1 MRIDLYLVEKGF
13 APSRSK
19 AKEYIDSG
27 RVFLNGV
34 PVKKAGTEVT
44 GEEQISVSDPDK
56 FVSRAGRKL
65 EAALEIFGIDVT
77 GLCALDLGAST
88 GGFTDCLLQRGAKK
102 VIALD
107 VGKNQLDKKL
117 REDNRVFVMENTNA
131 RDILPSDLPFVPDIV
146 TTDLSF
152 ISQTLVYPAVSRVL
166 EKGYFIS
173 LVKPQFEAGRENIG
187 KGGIVKDKDG
197 KIKKAVLEKIS
208 LCAAQNGLTLLKT
221 APSPITGGDGNTE
234 YLALFERSV

>member
-1 MRIDLYLVEKGF
+1 M

-27 RVFLNGV
+27 KVFLNGA
-34 PVKKAGTEVT
+34 PVKKAGLEVT
-44 GEEQISVSDPDK
+44 GTEDIRVMDADK

-77 GLCALDLGAST
+77 DLSALDLGAST
-88 GGFTDCLLQRGAKK
+88 GGFTDCLLQRGAKR

-107 VGKNQLDKKL
+107 VGRDQLDTRL
-117 REDNRVFVMENTNA
+117 REDERVFVMENTNA
-131 RDILPSDLPFVPDIV
+131 RDIFPEDLPFLPDII

-152 ISQTLVYPAVSRVL
+152 ISQTLVYPAVARVL

-197 KIKKAVLEKIS
+197 KIKKAVLEKIEK
-208 LCAAQNGLTLLKT
+208 AASENGLLLLKT
-221 APSPITGGDGNTE
+221 APSPIAGGDGNTE

>member
-1 MRIDLYLVEKGF
+1 MRIDVFLAEKGL

-27 RVFLNGV
+27 KVFLNGA
-34 PVKKAGTEVT
+34 PVKKAGLEVT
-44 GEEQISVSDPDK
+44 GTEDIRVMDADK

-65 EAALEIFGIDVT
+65 EAALDIFGIDVT
-77 GLCALDLGAST
+77 DLSALDLGAST
-88 GGFTDCLLQRGAKK
+88 GGFTDCLLQRGAKR

-107 VGKNQLDKKL
+107 VGRDQLDKSL
-117 REDNRVFVMENTNA
+117 REDERVFVMENTNA
-131 RDILPSDLPFVPDIV
+131 RDIFPEDLPFLPDII

-152 ISQTLVYPAVSRVL
+152 ISQTLVYPAVARVL

-197 KIKKAVLEKIS
+197 KIKKAVLEKIEK
-208 LCAAQNGLTLLKT
+208 AASENGLLLLKT
-221 APSPITGGDGNTE
+221 APSPIAGGDGNTE

>member
-1 MRIDLYLVEKGF
+1 MRIDLYLVEKGL

-34 PVKKAGTEVT
+34 PVKKAGAEVT
-44 GEEQISVSDPDK
+44 GCEEIKVSDPDR

-77 GLCALDLGAST
+77 GLTALDLGAST
-88 GGFTDCLLQRGAKK
+88 GGFTDCLLQRGAKQ

-107 VGKNQLDKKL
+107 VGRDQLDERL
-117 REDNRVFVMENTNA
+117 RKDTRVFVMENTNA
-131 RDILPSDLPFVPDIV
+131 RDIYPEDLPFLPDIV

-152 ISQTLVYPAVSRVL
+152 ISQTLVYPAVARVL
-166 EKGYFIS
+166 KKGYFIS

-197 KIKKAVLEKIS
+197 KIKKAVFEKIKKEA
-208 LCAAQNGLTLLKT
+208 LNNGFTLLKT
-221 APSPITGGDGNTE
+221 APSPIVGGDGNTE

>member
-1 MRIDLYLVEKGF
+1 MRIDVFLAEKGL

-27 RVFLNGV
+27 KVFLNGAS
-34 PVKKAGTEVT
+34 VKKAGLEVT
-44 GEEQISVSDPDK
+44 GTEDIRVMDADK

-77 GLCALDLGAST
+77 DLSALDLGAST
-88 GGFTDCLLQRGAKK
+88 GGFTDCLLQRGAKR

-107 VGKNQLDKKL
+107 VGRDQLDTRL
-117 REDNRVFVMENTNA
+117 REDGRVFVMENTNA
-131 RDILPSDLPFVPDIV
+131 RDIFPEDLPFLPDII

-152 ISQTLVYPAVSRVL
+152 ISQTLVYPAVARVL

-197 KIKKAVLEKIS
+197 KIKKAVLEKIEK
-208 LCAAQNGLTLLKT
+208 AASENGLLLLKT
-221 APSPITGGDGNTE
+221 APSPIAGGDGNTE

>member
-1 MRIDLYLVEKGF
+1 MRIDVFLAEKGL

-27 RVFLNGV
+27 KVFLNGA
-34 PVKKAGTEVT
+34 PVKKAGLEVT
-44 GEEQISVSDPDK
+44 GTEDIRVMDADK

-77 GLCALDLGAST
+77 DLSALDLGAST
-88 GGFTDCLLQRGAKK
+88 GGFTDCLLQRGAKR

-107 VGKNQLDKKL
+107 VGRDQLDTRL
-117 REDNRVFVMENTNA
+117 RENGRVFVMENTNA
-131 RDILPSDLPFVPDIV
+131 RDIFPEDLPFLPDII

-152 ISQTLVYPAVSRVL
+152 ISQTLVYPAVARVL

-197 KIKKAVLEKIS
+197 KIKKAVLEKIEK
-208 LCAAQNGLTLLKT
+208 AASENGLLLLKT
-221 APSPITGGDGNTE
+221 APSPIAGGDGNTE

>member
-1 MRIDLYLVEKGF
+1 MRIDVFLAEKGF

-27 RVFLNGV
+27 RVFVNGA
-34 PVKKAGTEVT
+34 PVKKAGCEVDGTEDIRIENT
-44 GEEQISVSDPDK
+44 DK

-65 EAALEIFGIDVT
+65 EAALDIFGIDVT
-77 GLCALDLGAST
+77 DLSALDLGAST
-88 GGFTDCLLQRGAKK
+88 GGFTDCLLQRGAKR

-107 VGKNQLDKKL
+107 VGRDQLDKSL
-117 REDNRVFVMENTNA
+117 REDERVFVMENTNA
-131 RDILPSDLPFVPDIV
+131 RDIFPEDLPFLPDII

-152 ISQTLVYPAVSRVL
+152 ISQTLVYPAVARVL

-197 KIKKAVLEKIS
+197 KIKKAVLKKIERS
-208 LCAAQNGLTLLKT
+208 ALENGFRLINT
-221 APSPITGGDGNTE
+221 APSPIEGGDGNTE
-234 YLALFERSV
+234 YLALFERNV

>member
-1 MRIDLYLVEKGF
+1 M

-27 RVFLNGV
+27 KVFLNGT
-34 PVKKAGTEVT
+34 PVKKAGLEVT
-44 GEEQISVSDPDK
+44 GTEDIRVMDADK

-65 EAALEIFGIDVT
+65 EAALEIFGIDVK
-77 GLCALDLGAST
+77 GLSALDLGAST
-88 GGFTDCLLQRGAKK
+88 GGFTDCLLQRGAKR

-107 VGKNQLDKKL
+107 VGRDQLDTRL
-117 REDNRVFVMENTNA
+117 REDDRVFVMENTNA
-131 RDILPSDLPFVPDIV
+131 RDIFPEDLPFLPDII

-152 ISQTLVYPAVSRVL
+152 ISQTLVYPAVARVL

-197 KIKKAVLEKIS
+197 KIKKAVLEKIEK
-208 LCAAQNGLTLLKT
+208 AASENGLLLLKT
-221 APSPITGGDGNTE
+221 APSPIAGGDGNTE

>member
-1 MRIDLYLVEKGF
+1 MRIDLYLAEKGL

-27 RVFLNGV
+27 KVFLNGA
-34 PVKKAGTEVT
+34 PVKKAGLEVT
-44 GEEQISVSDPDK
+44 GTEDIRVMDADK

-77 GLCALDLGAST
+77 DLSALDLGAST
-88 GGFTDCLLQRGAKK
+88 GGFTDCLLQRGAKR

-107 VGKNQLDKKL
+107 VGRDQLDTRL
-117 REDNRVFVMENTNA
+117 REDDRVFVMENTNA
-131 RDILPSDLPFVPDIV
+131 RDIFPEDLPFLPDII

-152 ISQTLVYPAVSRVL
+152 ISQTLVYPAVARVL

-197 KIKKAVLEKIS
+197 KIKKAVLEKIEK
-208 LCAAQNGLTLLKT
+208 AASENGLLLLKT
-221 APSPITGGDGNTE
+221 APSPIAGGDGNTE

>member
-1 MRIDLYLVEKGF
+1 MRIDVFLAEKGL

-27 RVFLNGV
+27 KVFLNGA
-34 PVKKAGTEVT
+34 PVKKAGCEVT
-44 GEEQISVSDPDK
+44 GTEDIRVMDADK

-77 GLCALDLGAST
+77 GLSALDLGAST
-88 GGFTDCLLQRGAKK
+88 GGFTDCLLQRGAKR

-107 VGKNQLDKKL
+107 VGRDQLDTRL
-117 REDNRVFVMENTNA
+117 REDGRVFVMENTNA
-131 RDILPSDLPFVPDIV
+131 RDIFPEDLPFLPDII

-152 ISQTLVYPAVSRVL
+152 ISQTLVYPAVARVL

-197 KIKKAVLEKIS
+197 KIKKAVLEKIEK
-208 LCAAQNGLTLLKT
+208 AASENGLLLLKT
-221 APSPITGGDGNTE
+221 ALSPIAGGDGNTE

>member
-1 MRIDLYLVEKGF
+1 MRIDVFLAEKGF

-27 RVFLNGV
+27 RVFVNGA
-34 PVKKAGTEVT
+34 PVKKAGCEVDGTEDIRIENT
-44 GEEQISVSDPDK
+44 DK

-77 GLCALDLGAST
+77 DLSALDLGAST
-88 GGFTDCLLQRGAKK
+88 GGFTDCLLQRGAKR

-107 VGKNQLDKKL
+107 VGRDQLDTRL
-117 REDNRVFVMENTNA
+117 REDERVFVMENTNA
-131 RDILPSDLPFVPDIV
+131 RDIFPEDLPFLPDII

-152 ISQTLVYPAVSRVL
+152 ISQTLVYPAVARVL

-197 KIKKAVLEKIS
+197 KIKKAVLEKIEK
-208 LCAAQNGLTLLKT
+208 AASENGLLLLKT
-221 APSPITGGDGNTE
+221 APSPIAGGDGNTE

>member
-1 MRIDLYLVEKGF
+1 MRIDVFLAEKGF

-27 RVFLNGV
+27 RVFVNGV
-34 PVKKAGTEVT
+34 PVKKAGCEVDGTEDIRIENT
-44 GEEQISVSDPDK
+44 DK

-65 EAALEIFGIDVT
+65 EAALDIFGIDVG
-77 GLCALDLGAST
+77 GLSALDLGAST
-88 GGFTDCLLQRGAKK
+88 GGFTDCLLQRGAFR

-107 VGKNQLDKKL
+107 VGRDQLDKRL
-117 REDNRVFVMENTNA
+117 REDGRVYVMESTNA
-131 RDILPSDLPFVPDIV
+131 RDINPEDLPFLPDIV

-152 ISQTLVYPAVSRVL
+152 ISQTLVYPAVARVL
-166 EKGYFIS
+166 KKGYFIS

-197 KIKKAVLEKIS
+197 KIKKAVFEKIERS
-208 LCAAQNGLTLLKT
+208 ALENGFRLIKT
-221 APSPITGGDGNTE
+221 APSPIEGGDGNTE

>member
-1 MRIDLYLVEKGF
+1 MRIDLLLVEKGF

-27 RVFLNGV
+27 RVFVNGT
-34 PVKKAGTEVT
+34 PVKKAGAEVK
-44 GEEQISVSDPDK
+44 GDEEVFVSDPDK

-65 EAALEIFGIDVT
+65 EEALTVFGIDVS
-77 GLCALDLGAST
+77 GMSALDLGAST
-88 GGFTDCLLQRGAKK
+88 GGFTDCLLQRGAAR

-107 VGKNQLDKKL
+107 VGRDQLDPKL
-117 REDNRVFVMENTNA
+117 RGDDRVTVMEGVNA
-131 RDILPSDLPFVPDIV
+131 RDIFPDDLPYTPDIV

-152 ISQTLVYPAVSRVL
+152 ISQTLIYPAVSRVM

-173 LVKPQFEAGRENIG
+173 LIKPQFEAGRENIG

-197 KIKKAVLEKIS
+197 RIFASILDKIKK
-208 LCAAQNGLTLLKT
+208 CASENGLYLVKT
-221 APSPITGGDGNTE
+221 APSPILGGDGNTE
-234 YLALFERSV
+234 YLALFERR

>member
-1 MRIDLYLVEKGF
+1 MRIDVFLAEKGF

-27 RVFLNGV
+27 RVFVNGA
-34 PVKKAGTEVT
+34 PVKKAGCEVDGTEDIRIENT
-44 GEEQISVSDPDK
+44 DK

-65 EAALEIFGIDVT
+65 EAALDIFGIDVT
-77 GLCALDLGAST
+77 DLSALDLGAST
-88 GGFTDCLLQRGAKK
+88 GGFTDCLLQRGAKR

-107 VGKNQLDKKL
+107 VGRDQLDKSL
-117 REDNRVFVMENTNA
+117 REDKRVFVMENTNA
-131 RDILPSDLPFVPDIV
+131 RDIFPEDLPFLPDII

-152 ISQTLVYPAVSRVL
+152 ISQTLVYPAVARVL

-197 KIKKAVLEKIS
+197 KIKKAVLKKIERS
-208 LCAAQNGLTLLKT
+208 ALENGFRLINT
-221 APSPITGGDGNTE
+221 APSPIEGGDGNTE
-234 YLALFERSV
+234 YLALFERNV

>member
-1 MRIDLYLVEKGF
+1 MRIDLYLAEKGL

-27 RVFLNGV
+27 KVFLNGA
-34 PVKKAGTEVT
+34 PVKKAGLEVT
-44 GEEQISVSDPDK
+44 GTEDIRVMDADK

-65 EAALEIFGIDVT
+65 EAALEIFGIDVK
-77 GLCALDLGAST
+77 GLSALDLGAST
-88 GGFTDCLLQRGAKK
+88 GGFTDCLLQRGAKR

-107 VGKNQLDKKL
+107 VGRDQLDTRL
-117 REDNRVFVMENTNA
+117 REDKRVFVMENTNA
-131 RDILPSDLPFVPDIV
+131 RDIFPEDLPFLPDII

-152 ISQTLVYPAVSRVL
+152 ISQTLVYPAVARVL

-197 KIKKAVLEKIS
+197 KIKKAVLEKIEK
-208 LCAAQNGLTLLKT
+208 AASENGLLLLKT
-221 APSPITGGDGNTE
+221 APSPIAGGDGNTE

>member
-1 MRIDLYLVEKGF
+1 MRIDLYLAEKGL

-27 RVFLNGV
+27 KVFLNGV
-34 PVKKAGTEVT
+34 PVKKAGLEVT
-44 GEEQISVSDPDK
+44 GTEDIRVEDADK

-77 GLCALDLGAST
+77 DLNALDLGAST
-88 GGFTDCLLQRGAKK
+88 GGFTDCLLQRGAKR

-107 VGKNQLDKKL
+107 VGRDQLDTRL
-117 REDNRVFVMENTNA
+117 REDERVFVMENTNA
-131 RDILPSDLPFVPDIV
+131 RDIFPEDLPFLPDII

-152 ISQTLVYPAVSRVL
+152 ISQTLVYPAVARVL

-197 KIKKAVLEKIS
+197 KIKKAVLEKIEK
-208 LCAAQNGLTLLKT
+208 AASENGLLLLKT
-221 APSPITGGDGNTE
+221 APSPIAGGDGNTE

>member
-1 MRIDLYLVEKGF
+1 M

-27 RVFLNGV
+27 KVFLNGA
-34 PVKKAGTEVT
+34 PVKKAGLEVT
-44 GEEQISVSDPDK
+44 GTEDIRVMDADK

-77 GLCALDLGAST
+77 DLSALDLGAST
-88 GGFTDCLLQRGAKK
+88 GGFTDCLLQRGVKR

-107 VGKNQLDKKL
+107 VGRDQLDTRL
-117 REDNRVFVMENTNA
+117 REDERVFVMENTNA
-131 RDILPSDLPFVPDIV
+131 RDIFPEDLPFLPDII

-152 ISQTLVYPAVSRVL
+152 ISQTLVYPAVARVL

-197 KIKKAVLEKIS
+197 KIKKAVLEKIEK
-208 LCAAQNGLTLLKT
+208 AASENGLLLLKT
-221 APSPITGGDGNTE
+221 APSPIAGGDGNTE

>member
-1 MRIDLYLVEKGF
+1 MRIDVFLAEKGL

-27 RVFLNGV
+27 KVFLNGA
-34 PVKKAGTEVT
+34 PVKKAGLEVT
-44 GEEQISVSDPDK
+44 GTEDIRVMDADK

-77 GLCALDLGAST
+77 DLSALDLGAST
-88 GGFTDCLLQRGAKK
+88 GGFTDCLLQRGAKR

-107 VGKNQLDKKL
+107 VGRDQLDTRL
-117 REDNRVFVMENTNA
+117 REDGRVFVMENTNA
-131 RDILPSDLPFVPDIV
+131 RDIFPEDLPFLPDII

-152 ISQTLVYPAVSRVL
+152 ISQTLVYPAVARVL

-197 KIKKAVLEKIS
+197 KIKKAVFEKIEK
-208 LCAAQNGLTLLKT
+208 AASENGLLLLKT
-221 APSPITGGDGNTE
+221 APSPIAGGDGNTE

>member
-1 MRIDLYLVEKGF
+1 MRIDLYLAEKGL

-27 RVFLNGV
+27 RVFLNGA
-34 PVKKAGTEVT
+34 PVKKAGLEVT
-44 GEEQISVSDPDK
+44 GTEDIRVEDADK

-77 GLCALDLGAST
+77 DLSALDLGAST
-88 GGFTDCLLQRGAKK
+88 GGFTDCLLQRGAKR

-107 VGKNQLDKKL
+107 VGRDQLDTRL
-117 REDNRVFVMENTNA
+117 REDGRVFVMENTNA
-131 RDILPSDLPFVPDIV
+131 RDIFPEDLPFLPDII

-152 ISQTLVYPAVSRVL
+152 ISQTLVYPAVARVL

-197 KIKKAVLEKIS
+197 KIKKAVLEKIEK
-208 LCAAQNGLTLLKT
+208 AASENGLLLLKT
-221 APSPITGGDGNTE
+221 APSPIAGGDGNTE

>member
-1 MRIDLYLVEKGF
+1 MRIDVFLAEKGL

-27 RVFLNGV
+27 KVFLNGA
-34 PVKKAGTEVT
+34 PVKKAGLEVT
-44 GEEQISVSDPDK
+44 GTEDIRVMDADK

-77 GLCALDLGAST
+77 DLSALDLGAST
-88 GGFTDCLLQRGAKK
+88 GGFTDCLLQRGAKR

-107 VGKNQLDKKL
+107 VGRDQLDTRL
-117 REDNRVFVMENTNA
+117 REDERVFVMENTNA
-131 RDILPSDLPFVPDIV
+131 RDIFPEDLPFLPDII

-152 ISQTLVYPAVSRVL
+152 ISQTLVYPAVARVL

-197 KIKKAVLEKIS
+197 KIKKAVLEKIEK
-208 LCAAQNGLTLLKT
+208 AASENGLLLLKT
-221 APSPITGGDGNTE
+221 APSPIAGGDGNTE

>member
-1 MRIDLYLVEKGF
+1 MRIDVFLAEKGL

-27 RVFLNGV
+27 KVFLNGA
-34 PVKKAGTEVT
+34 PVKKAGLEVT
-44 GEEQISVSDPDK
+44 GTEDIRVMDADK

-77 GLCALDLGAST
+77 DLSALDLGAST
-88 GGFTDCLLQRGAKK
+88 GGFTDCLLQRGAKR

-107 VGKNQLDKKL
+107 VGRDQLDTRL
-117 REDNRVFVMENTNA
+117 REDGRVFVMENTNA
-131 RDILPSDLPFVPDIV
+131 RDIFPEDLPFLPDII

-152 ISQTLVYPAVSRVL
+152 ISQTLVYPAVARVL

-197 KIKKAVLEKIS
+197 KIKKAVLEKIEK
-208 LCAAQNGLTLLKT
+208 AASENGLLLLKT
-221 APSPITGGDGNTE
+221 APSPIAGGDGNTE

>member
-1 MRIDLYLVEKGF
+1 M

-27 RVFLNGV
+27 KVFLNGA
-34 PVKKAGTEVT
+34 PVKKAGLEVT
-44 GEEQISVSDPDK
+44 GTEDIRVMDADK

-65 EAALEIFGIDVT
+65 EAALEIFGIDVR
-77 GLCALDLGAST
+77 GLSALDLGAST
-88 GGFTDCLLQRGAKK
+88 GGFTDCLLQRGAKR

-107 VGKNQLDKKL
+107 VGRDQLDTRL
-117 REDNRVFVMENTNA
+117 REDGRVFVMENTNA
-131 RDILPSDLPFVPDIV
+131 RDIFPEDLPFLPDII

-152 ISQTLVYPAVSRVL
+152 ISQTLVYPAVARVL

-197 KIKKAVLEKIS
+197 KIKKAVLEKIEK
-208 LCAAQNGLTLLKT
+208 AASENGLLLLKT
-221 APSPITGGDGNTE
+221 APSPIAGGDGNTE

>member
-1 MRIDLYLVEKGF
+1 M

-27 RVFLNGV
+27 KVFLNGA
-34 PVKKAGTEVT
+34 PVKKAGLEVT
-44 GEEQISVSDPDK
+44 GTEDIRVMDADK

-77 GLCALDLGAST
+77 DLSALDLGAST
-88 GGFTDCLLQRGAKK
+88 GGFTDCLLQRGAKR

-107 VGKNQLDKKL
+107 VGRDQLDTRL
-117 REDNRVFVMENTNA
+117 REDGRVFVMENTNA
-131 RDILPSDLPFVPDIV
+131 RDIFPEDLPFLPDII

-152 ISQTLVYPAVSRVL
+152 ISQTLVYPAVARVL

-197 KIKKAVLEKIS
+197 KIKKAVLEKIEK
-208 LCAAQNGLTLLKT
+208 AASENGLLLLKT
-221 APSPITGGDGNTE
+221 APSPIAGGDGNTE

>member
-1 MRIDLYLVEKGF
+1 MRIDVFLAEKGF

-27 RVFLNGV
+27 RVFVNGA
-34 PVKKAGTEVT
+34 PVKKAGCEVDGTEDIRIENT
-44 GEEQISVSDPDK
+44 DK

-77 GLCALDLGAST
+77 DLSALDLGAST
-88 GGFTDCLLQRGAKK
+88 GGFTDCLLQRGAKR

-107 VGKNQLDKKL
+107 VGRDQLDKSL
-117 REDNRVFVMENTNA
+117 REDERVFVMENTNA
-131 RDILPSDLPFVPDIV
+131 RDIFPEDLPFLPDII

-152 ISQTLVYPAVSRVL
+152 ISQTLVYPAVARVL

-197 KIKKAVLEKIS
+197 KIKKAVLEKIEK
-208 LCAAQNGLTLLKT
+208 AASENGLLLLKT
-221 APSPITGGDGNTE
+221 APSPIAGGDGNTE